1 MNGSVLAGTPAT
13 PAPQAAPTA
22 PDQGTAAPNA
32 SAAPTAPAS
41 TTTSVA
47 NPQPAANAPW
57 YEQPDYVETAAWAK
71 SRGYKFDADNLV
83 AEALRGHHNAE
94 KLIGLDRAGRTLVV
108 PKEDAPKEEW
118 DSYYTKLGRPSQ
130 PGEYKLP
137 AELKDDPVAKAFAEA
152 AHEKGFNQKQFES
165 TLEFVNK
172 QAEAIQAQQEQE
184 YEVQATQAIEKLRG
198 EWGQEFEL
206 RAEASRR
213 AVRELGLN
221 PDEAMSIEKSLG
233 VDRAAKVFFE
243 IGKKLLEPTA
253 EGMTGGSQSQFGMSK
268 TEAQGRISALMKDPE
283 FGKKLASGDA
293 SSKAEWDKLNAIAY
307 G

>member
-1 MNGSVLAGTPAT
+1 MNGSVLAGTPAAPAT
-13 PAPQAAPTA
+13 PAAAPTQ
-22 PDQGTAAPNA
+22 PT
-32 SAAPTAPAS
+32 SAAPAPSAP
-41 TTTSVA
+41 TQPAAPTSVA
-47 NPQPAANAPW
+47 NPAPAANAPW
-57 YEQPDYVETAAWAK
+57 YEQPDYAETAAWAK

-165 TLEFVNK
+165 TLEFVSK
-172 QAEAIQAQQEQE
+172 QAAAIEAQQEQE
-184 YEVQATQAIEKLRG
+184 FEVKAQQAVEGLKR

-206 RAEASRR
+206 RSEASRR
-213 AVRELGLN
+213 AVRELGLQSE
-221 PDEAMSIEKSLG
+221 EAMAIEKALG

-253 EGMTGGSQSQFGMSK
+253 EGMTGGAQSQFGMSK